1 MNRLYYILILLVF
14 ATVTT
19 RAQYNLGVATGNWS
33 GTQSLYLNPAAIA
46 DNNERFV
53 IDIFSITG
61 GLENSLGTISKSGGL
76 LDVINKGSTDNL
88 FSYSGNN
95 QFSLLAPYVQ
105 AHLPGVMVSIGKKL
119 SLALT
124 TGVRGMNQFNNFD
137 RSLYRTLTDPTY
149 LPDGNLVLT
158 SNKFNYTAHVWS
170 EVGLSCGAVLFQN
183 AQHELKAGITLKY
196 LGGIGYLGLKGN
208 NLDAQYKTNND
219 SLFVSH
225 SDIEFASNIIS
236 TKSAILNGVS
246 NHNIFSEFF
255 GSKDGRGM
263 GADFGLIYEFTPKQK
278 KEEKPV
284 AKGDKVKEK
293 KNTEKNY
300 LFRISA
306 AITDI
311 GSIKYGKDNNSN
323 ATVTGNG
330 IISGKDFSA
339 NVTNFEDF
347 RTYAK
352 SHGFTADTS
361 HQDTKVY
368 MPTTLH
374 LAADYHAWKR
384 FYVNA
389 TFIANLANRQ
399 NFGNS
404 YYNQVTV
411 TPRYDCR
418 LFSIGLPVT
427 YGTMSKSMKVGLG
440 ARISGFFIGSDD
452 MLAMFAGNQSGFNIY
467 AGGYIPFHRHNKK
480 EKAGKGEDEPEPD
493 SEHGGSSDSSD
504 VSFVPAYKEVNTG
517 VVTALSETG
526 NVVEHNPIHHRRAV
540 HEEMDVEKH

>member
-1 MNRLYYILILLVF
+1 MKKIYHIFILLVI
-14 ATVTT
+14 ASISA

-33 GTQSLYLNPAAIA
+33 GTQSLYLNPASIA

-61 GLENSLGTISKSGGL
+61 GLDNSLGTINRNGGL
-76 LDVINKGSTDNL
+76 LDVINNGNTDNL
-88 FSYSGNN
+88 FKYNSSN

-105 AHLPGVMVSIGKKL
+105 AHLPGVMVSVGKKL
-119 SLALT
+119 SFALT
-124 TGVRGMNQFNNFD
+124 TGIRGMNQFNNFD

-170 EVGLSCGAVLFQN
+170 EVGLSCGAVLFEN

-208 NLDAQYKTNND
+208 NLDAQYKSNND
-219 SLFVSH
+219 SLFVNH

-255 GSKDGRGM
+255 GSKDGRGF

-278 KEEKPV
+278 KEEKSSD
-284 AKGDKVKEK
+284 KDKKVKAK
-293 KNTEKNY
+293 KYTEKNY

-306 AITDI
+306 SLVDI
-311 GSIKYGKDNNSN
+311 GSITYGKNDNSN

-374 LAADYHAWKR
+374 LAADYHAYKH

-389 TFIANLANRQ
+389 TFIANMANRQ

-418 LFSIGLPVT
+418 LFSVGLPIT
-427 YGTMSKSMKVGLG
+427 YGAMSKSMKVGIG

-452 MLAMFAGNQSGFNIY
+452 LLALFANKQSGFNIY

-480 EKAGKGEDEPEPD
+480 EKAGKDDEELEPD

-504 VSFVPAYKEVNTG
+504 VSFAPSYRQLNT
-517 VVTALSETG
+517 VEAFTLTDAVSVT
-526 NVVEHNPIHHRRAV
+526 EHAPLNRRRND
-540 HEEMDVEKH
+540 HEEMEMDKR